1 MSIIEELWNGNINP
15 SEEIRIKA
23 NPEYEALLVSVSE
36 SYEKLKNSLCEP
48 QKALFERF
56 VRDSEMLSV
65 ILEKAAFR
73 QGFILGAQI
82 TSDIYK

>member
-15 SEEIRIKA
+15 SEEIRTKG
-23 NPEYEALLVSVSE
+23 NPKYEALLVSVSE
-36 SYEKLKNSLCEP
+36 SYEELKNALCEP

-65 ILEKAAFR
+65 VLEKAAFR
-73 QGFILGAQI
+73 RGFILGAQF
-82 TSDIYK
+82 TDDIFK

>member
-15 SEEIRIKA
+15 NEEIRTKDD
-23 NPEYEALLVSVSE
+23 PEYEALLVSVSE
-36 SYEKLKNSLCEP
+36 SYNELKKALCEP

-73 QGFILGAQI
+73 RGFILGAQF
-82 TSDIYK
+82 TEDIYK

>member
-15 SEEIRIKA
+15 SEEIRMKA

-36 SYEKLKNSLCEP
+36 SYDELKKVLCEP

-73 QGFILGAQI
+73 RGFILGAQF
-82 TSDIYK
+82 TEDIYK

>member
-15 SEEIRIKA
+15 SEEIRTKA
-23 NPEYEALLVSVSE
+23 NPEYEALLASVSE
-36 SYEKLKNSLCEP
+36 AYDELKKALCEP

-56 VRDSEMLSV
+56 VMNNEMLSV

-73 QGFILGAQI
+73 RGFILGAQF
-82 TSDIYK
+82 TEDIYK

>member
-15 SEEIRIKA
+15 SEEIRTKDD
-23 NPEYEALLVSVSE
+23 PEYEALLVSVSE
-36 SYEKLKNSLCEP
+36 SYEELKNALCEP

-65 ILEKAAFR
+65 ILEKATFR
-73 QGFILGAQI
+73 RGFILGAQF
-82 TSDIYK
+82 TEDIYK